1 MKKFIYLFLI
11 AVLCMNFSYAQNK
24 VKSDN
29 LIFPKKGVSK
39 LSGKTLTNP
48 VNLTNAFN
56 SGANYLRMS
65 QADITE
71 DNAGNGNP
79 DTDNQTGGWYWSTT
93 YPSIYN
99 TGLATFSN
107 LYGVSA
113 LGLYYNYLRTGNSA
127 AFTALTDAVNG
138 IMARTDS
145 KTSYNLLLLIIYNNL
160 SGITDPKYKNEAKT
174 RFDLCIQEHGGTAT
188 SFAQYI
194 RDDRASQ
201 GYHNGII
208 PWDIAGYVL
217 TAKAL
222 DAAFPSGG
230 YLNMAKEIAE
240 VLYQDS
246 YNNNPGY
253 FKPTGGQNNGW
264 DPTWENSNYWWYTL
278 GISGLMDAFYEADIH
293 TDKLPELKTIILNC
307 QFTSGDARGAFSGSF
322 GAHETDDDWQ
332 STAYSVMT
340 LARIN
345 QGTNQAYI
353 NNACYYLA
361 KTQHESGA
369 WLYSNNT
376 HYPEIGGENT
386 SAMYF
391 GNQSTIYVDDD
402 YTETSCGGHI
412 WGFDA
417 FNKIQN
423 AIDAA
428 SAGAVINVYP
438 GNYDEFA
445 PNSNPASVP
454 GTYQFGL
461 FIGVSKTGI
470 TIQGVNASGIPVTD
484 YKNIEAN
491 VQLNATDNFGPDGM
505 YIEADNVTLSGL
517 KLWQNISLGTN
528 KTIAVIGDNLT
539 FKYNHVLDVTAT
551 EPWGSLYLDD
561 EFYNAT
567 SNISHIQSYTI
578 QNNFLDN
585 CSIDLNNGAGFSGS
599 VSGRKILNNT
609 INLGAWAGASISFTG
624 SGTGVAWFIHGVGG
638 AIITGNSFSNNSQHI
653 RVRGDY
659 DNTQFNWN
667 SYWNE
672 NSFDKAVV
680 CGINPPNDIQEYS
693 YVSGSITMNHVR
705 RIGANIQGEVD
716 HAVAN
721 DKVNIKNGTYLEKV
735 IVNKTLTI
743 SGEDRDNVIIKGP
756 KTTGTGQT
764 MLLSAPGI
772 TLEKVTITRDG
783 NNVTDWA
790 ANDNGSGLSFG
801 QGVLNCIVQNIKVTE
816 NRNGV
821 YINNSQGNI
830 IKNCLITNNRTGVQL
845 VNNVSNTLIEN
856 NDITNNWTLGFV
868 IYYNS
873 VLSPTVNCVV
883 KDNNI
888 TGNWYSGIDC
898 KTVSPNTTVSYN
910 FANNW
915 WGTSNLNVVT
925 TPAGEPPYANQIP
938 VQFGGT
944 AVSPGGNEG
953 KISGDLSAK
962 IIYDPWKGKSELYNV
977 TNADLNNDITFNA
990 SSAKANFSTMAP
1002 STQGTLSIQR
1012 LSEPPSGTPVPPS
1025 SAGAVAPIY
1034 LSVNATG
1041 LPNFTFN
1048 CAITIDVSNIANFA
1062 AGTKVMFYS
1071 TSTNT
1076 WVGMEGTYDAVNK
1089 TYTFITNHFTLFA
1102 FVNPLNPDAV
1112 YMAMDLNNPATSQ
1125 KWYPN
1130 ANMNNP
1136 IVGSP
1141 DWNYTGINTS
1151 FYVVP
1156 TGTQSFFSS
1165 KFYIE
1170 WDKTKL
1176 PAFTIDAGNMFDGG
1190 FFQSRDLS
1198 SGNNGKIEVNYA
1210 SANLNVVPTAGKYL
1224 AKINFTGMQP
1234 GYTAVSITG
1243 ADFRYYQEDAQSNVY
1258 VTSNDGKIFFYLGD
1272 VAKAGD
1278 QTMGDG
1284 KINIEDVS
1292 LFTAAYWSTTGG
1304 ANFKQKYDIG
1314 PTNANG
1320 SYWALPTSDGKIEF
1334 EDLCIFSIGYGKYAA
1349 GQLPQDIKSP
1359 LNITLESLTL
1369 GSDGYLRAPLK
1380 LSGNVSDV
1388 RALSI
1393 EINKSAGLEYAGVET
1408 QGQLQ
1413 DANGFIIGK
1422 CENGK
1427 VFVDAAV
1434 IGDQDGLNKEGVI
1447 ANVIFKQT
1455 GSNQNAGLYN
1465 VIARNSG
1472 NSPIGVKFNKDGGLT
1487 NGLPVTFELAQN
1499 YPNPFNPQTTI
1510 NYQLPRDVFVTV
1522 KIYDMLGRE
1531 VAMLVNQ
1538 SQKAGY
1544 YSVVWNASQV
1554 SSGIY
1559 FYKMNAGDFSS
1570 IKKMVVLK

>member
-1 MKKFIYLFLI
+1 MKTKLFIVLLFFFIGGLI
-11 AVLCMNFSYAQNK
+11 AG
-24 VKSDN
+24 KSATITVGPNGQYQTIQDAYN
-29 LIFPKKGVSK
+29 
-39 LSGKTLTNP
+39 
-48 VNLTNAFN
+48 NA
-56 SGANYLRMS
+56 
-65 QADITE
+65 ADGDIIQV
-71 DNAGNGNP
+71 ANGN
-79 DTDNQTGGWYWSTT
+79 Y
-93 YPSIYN
+93 
-99 TGLATFSN
+99 TFSN
-107 LYGVSA
+107 TLYLNKSLSIIGESETGVIINGTA
-113 LGLYYNYLRTGNSA
+113 ITGN
-127 AFTALTDAVNG
+127 
-138 IMARTDS
+138 
-145 KTSYNLLLLIIYNNL
+145 TSYVLSPTKSNTTLSYFTIIPNSTGGYPIHVSGTPNIISNITL
-160 SGITDPKYKNEAKT
+160 SHITISGSRRTA
-174 RFDLCIQEHGGTAT
+174 FDL
-188 SFAQYI
+188 
-194 RDDRASQ
+194 
-201 GYHNGII
+201 
-208 PWDIAGYVL
+208 
-217 TAKAL
+217 
-222 DAAFPSGG
+222 
-230 YLNMAKEIAE
+230 
-240 VLYQDS
+240 
-246 YNNNPGY
+246 
-253 FKPTGGQNNGW
+253 
-264 DPTWENSNYWWYTL
+264 
-278 GISGLMDAFYEADIH
+278 
-293 TDKLPELKTIILNC
+293 
-307 QFTSGDARGAFSGSF
+307 
-322 GAHETDDDWQ
+322 
-332 STAYSVMT
+332 
-340 LARIN
+340 
-345 QGTNQAYI
+345 
-353 NNACYYLA
+353 NA
-361 KTQHESGA
+361 
-369 WLYSNNT
+369 
-376 HYPEIGGENT
+376 
-386 SAMYF
+386 
-391 GNQSTIYVDDD
+391 V
-402 YTETSCGGHI
+402 
-412 WGFDA
+412 
-417 FNKIQN
+417 
-423 AIDAA
+423 
-428 SAGAVINVYP
+428 
-438 GNYDEFA
+438 
-445 PNSNPASVP
+445 
-454 GTYQFGL
+454 
-461 FIGVSKTGI
+461 
-470 TIQGVNASGIPVTD
+470 
-484 YKNIEAN
+484 
-491 VQLNATDNFGPDGM
+491 
-505 YIEADNVTLSGL
+505 DNVTLSYLTATNSSYGNGVQVSGCTNVIINHITTSGNAWGGL
-517 KLWQNISLGTN
+517 AVYVSKPSPSGVGRGSDNVSIDGTTSSFGEANKIYNQDEAGLFNTNITVNGFDYEIKNIDVVGYQYYQLDKAIALGFASSLPSPLKSTVKQISNSQFFVGSGMSIQTAIDAAVAGNVINVSAGTYSEMLTINKSVNLIGATGANILAPATMPPASDPLSNIITISGSSVSAEISGFVIKGPGPSNCGSLGRGIFVRDGAYAN
-528 KTIAVIGDNLT
+528 IHDNQII
-539 FKYNHVLDVTAT
+539 D
-551 EPWGSLYLDD
+551 
-561 EFYNAT
+561 
-567 SNISHIQSYTI
+567 IR
-578 QNNFLDN
+578 DN
-585 CSIDLNNGAGFSGS
+585 PFSGCQNGNAIQI
-599 VSGRKILNNT
+599 GRLYWNTTGSAT
-609 INLGAWAGASISFTG
+609 INNNVITGYQKTGIVVDNTG
-624 SGTGVAWFIHGVGG
+624 SSATINGN
-638 AIITGNSFSNNSQHI
+638 IITGTGTTSVIAQNGIQIS
-653 RVRGDY
+653 RGATATLHG
-659 DNTQFNWN
+659 NTVTGN
-667 SYWNE
+667 SYHDENNTSNWGSCGILLYQSSSVTLSGDNILSGNDQNYDASEVTGTLILGNE
-672 NSFDKAVV
+672 IFGQSAAPLTKGYYIALNTNTNVDASLCTFE
-680 CGINPPNDIQEYS
+680 GINPSSATLAQLFTIEDRIWHSVDDNTHSGFIKIKEGNVFVTNTETKAKIQN
-693 YVSGSITMNHVR
+693 GID
-705 RIGANIQGEVD
+705 A
-716 HAVAN
+716 AVAN

-756 KTTGTGQT
+756 KTAGTGQT

-783 NNVTDWA
+783 NNVTDWVTN
-790 ANDNGSGLSFG
+790 ANNSGLSFG
-801 QGVLNCIVQNIKVTE
+801 QGVLNCVVQNIKVTE

-821 YINNSQGNI
+821 YINNSQGNT
-830 IKNCLITNNRTGVQL
+830 IKNCLLTNNRTGVQL

-868 IYYNS
+868 IYYGS
-873 VLSPTVNCVV
+873 ELIATSNCVV
-883 KDNNI
+883 KNNNI

-898 KTVSPNTTVSYN
+898 KTVLGYNNPTISYN

-925 TPAGEPPYANQIP
+925 TPAGEPVYESQIP
-938 VQFGGT
+938 VQYGGT

-1136 IVGSP
+1136 VVGSP

-1176 PAFTIDAGNMFDGG
+1176 PAFTIDAGNLFDGG

-1434 IGDQDGLNKEGVI
+1434 IGEQDGLNKEGVI

-1510 NYQLPRDVFVTV
+1510 NYQLPKDVFVTV